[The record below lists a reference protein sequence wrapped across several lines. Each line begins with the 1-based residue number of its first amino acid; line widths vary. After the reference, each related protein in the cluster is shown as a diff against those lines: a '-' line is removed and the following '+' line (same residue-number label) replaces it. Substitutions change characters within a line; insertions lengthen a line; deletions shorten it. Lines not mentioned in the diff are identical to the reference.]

1 MNTTT
6 AKAAAQAAGVTVA
19 TIRTWCRAGAVKAT
33 KTKAGRWVIDT
44 ASLAYRINL
53 PALLRKAKKA
63 VVLSVETLVA
73 IGGRRWTNPRTGQD
87 RVYLNDWPTLAGLK
101 TSLYGTGNIASASYQ
116 GNGISNSQAY
126 KILGAMNKVWFDAAD
141 GKIHGTYGHTN
152 PRMTREQVWADI
164 NTGIRTAIAAL

>member
-1 MNTTT
+1 MNTNTT
-6 AKAAAQAAGVTVA
+6 NAAVQAGVTVA
-19 TIRTWCRAGAVKAT
+19 TIRTWCRTGAVAAT
-33 KTKAGRWVIDT
+33 KQAGRWIIDT

-53 PALLRKAKKA
+53 PSLLRKAKKA

-73 IGGRRWTNPRTGQD
+73 IGGNRWQRGNHN
-87 RVYLNDWPTLAGLK
+87 RVYLNNWATLAGLE

-116 GNGISNSQAY
+116 GKGISNSQAS
-126 KILGAMNKVWFDAAD
+126 KILGAMSKVWFDAAD
-141 GKIHGTYGHTN
+141 GKIHGTYGHGN